1 MDHNCYNTFYFMAE
15 GDPERKKRMEWA
27 GRNYK
32 DKNPGS
38 RQSMTYS
45 RLYNMEGEGVIRFCI
60 CKAMKPNTIH
70 SETIRIRGGRED
82 VEEDRGGKVPWLKYD
97 LNSSYTFMLLTKSQ
111 TMAEEITASAR
122 RRIQNKKGISSDS
135 HWTENK
141 GSSMKS

>member
-1 MDHNCYNTFYFMAE
+1 
-15 GDPERKKRMEWA
+15 
-27 GRNYK
+27 
-32 DKNPGS
+32 
-38 RQSMTYS
+38 MTYS
-45 RLYNMEGEGVIRFCI
+45 RLYNMEGEGVRRFCI

-82 VEEDRGGKVPWLKYD
+82 VQEDRAGEVPWLKYD

-135 HWTENK
+135 H
-141 GSSMKS
+141 